1 VALLK
6 FAAVLLAAVFLFGC
20 GKAERAEAVKLTKV
34 LTEKQA
40 NFNKGNSMESDL
52 IASARAWSGG
62 IVANGAGHGA
72 ELKQNAA
79 VATELAKSAVAASA
93 ELGQVRQAVYGLS
106 LEEEYPQSVRLN
118 LITVLTKRQR
128 DLQDIRALLEQS
140 APQFL
145 DYQNSKTYAGDQYPG
160 GIGKLN
166 AMIGSYST
174 PEDTVGTAI
183 ADLKA
188 KYKLTGNEP

>member
-1 VALLK
+1 LK

-20 GKAERAEAVKLTKV
+20 GKAERAEAVKLSKV

-40 NFNKGNSMESDL
+40 NFNKANAMENDL
-52 IASARAWSGG
+52 VASARAWSGG

-72 ELKQNAA
+72 ELQQNAA
-79 VATELAKSAVAASA
+79 VAKELAKSAVAASA
-93 ELGQVRQAVYGLS
+93 ELGQVRQAVYDLS
-106 LEEEYPQSVRLN
+106 LEEDYPQSIRVN

-128 DLQDIRALLEQS
+128 DLQDMRALLEQS

-145 DYQNSKTYAGDQYPG
+145 DYQNNKSYAGDQYPG
-160 GIGKLN
+160 GIGKLD
-166 AMIGSYST
+166 AMLGSYSA
-174 PEDTVGTAI
+174 PDDAVGAAI